1 MKPEQRVLEAVV
13 KAQEILGKYI
23 EPGRRDCESVVD
35 ELIVVFDDETL
46 LIAINQ
52 MNLQTIDAQ

>member
-1 MKPEQRVLEAVV
+1 MSPEQRVLEAVV

-23 EPGRRDCESVVD
+23 EPGVHECESVVD

-46 LIAINQ
+46 MVAINQ
-52 MNLQTIDAQ
+52 MNLQRASA